1 MYNKKE
7 SLNMELFTNPW
18 FLAFIV
24 FSILVMIYR
33 VAKYHYKSQNKRSYL
48 EKLRDAGIFPTIR
61 VPPNQN
67 DLKGGDSKNK
77 NP

>member
-1 MYNKKE
+1 
-7 SLNMELFTNPW
+7 MEFFLNPW

-24 FSILVMIYR
+24 FSILGMIYR
-33 VAKYHYKSQNKRSYL
+33 VAKYHYKSKNKRSYL

-61 VPPNQN
+61 LPPKRG
-67 DLKGGDSKNK
+67 DLKGGDSNNK